1 MDAPNDLVKH
11 MHHKQPILLH
21 GVHVGNSNPK
31 SSKKS
36 KQNNFP
42 NEIISNST
50 AILTLYPI
58 SAKDPFCGGRKGT
71 VNKWFKSWF
80 GVTWRT
86 HGHTRDSDW
95 STIHA
100 CGIWKQRLHPEEAS
114 NVFCVGGIYE
124 RNNHPSFWIFGGNS
138 VKEIS
143 WLSWRH
149 LFRKI
154 PISKC
159 FPSTRK

>member
-42 NEIISNST
+42 DEIISYST

-58 SAKDPFCGGRKGT
+58 SAKDPFCGGRKDT
-71 VNKWFKSWF
+71 VNKY
-80 GVTWRT
+80 
-86 HGHTRDSDW
+86 D
-95 STIHA
+95 
-100 CGIWKQRLHPEEAS
+100 
-114 NVFCVGGIYE
+114 
-124 RNNHPSFWIFGGNS
+124 
-138 VKEIS
+138 
-143 WLSWRH
+143 
-149 LFRKI
+149 
-154 PISKC
+154 
-159 FPSTRK
+159 